1 MLRIAVSNF
10 CIDYANIIYYLKQKV
25 NTFFIKIVALSNV
38 SCYTI
43 SEEVR
48 TINERIKQVRKT
60 LNLSMKAFGEKIGIS
75 APSVTR
81 IESGENNP
89 SEQTIRAICSEFNVN
104 RTWLETGEGKPY
116 KENALVPELVRVL
129 RKYPALYAML
139 ERLVPTMQE
148 ADWQALD
155 AFLDRLQKNPPE
167 P

>member
-1 MLRIAVSNF
+1 M
-10 CIDYANIIYYLKQKV
+10 
-25 NTFFIKIVALSNV
+25 
-38 SCYTI
+38 
-43 SEEVR
+43 
-48 TINERIKQVRKT
+48 NERIKAIRV
-60 LNLSMKAFGEKIGIS
+60 NGGLSMRAFAAKLGIS
-75 APSVTR
+75 SAAVSHLETG
-81 IESGENNP
+81 INTP

-104 RTWLETGEGKPY
+104 RTWLETGEGPPY

-139 ERLVPTMQE
+139 ERVVPTMQE

>member
-1 MLRIAVSNF
+1 M
-10 CIDYANIIYYLKQKV
+10 
-25 NTFFIKIVALSNV
+25 
-38 SCYTI
+38 CYTI
-43 SEEVR
+43 SEEVIP
-48 TINERIKQVRKT
+48 TNERIKQVRKN
-60 LNLSMKAFGEKIGIS
+60 LNMSMKTFGEKIGIS
-75 APSVTR
+75 SPSVAR

-104 RTWLETGEGKPY
+104 RTWLETGEGPPY

-129 RKYPALYAML
+129 RKYPALYVML
-139 ERLVPTMQE
+139 ERVVPTMQE

>member
-1 MLRIAVSNF
+1 M
-10 CIDYANIIYYLKQKV
+10 
-25 NTFFIKIVALSNV
+25 
-38 SCYTI
+38 
-43 SEEVR
+43 
-48 TINERIKQVRKT
+48 
-60 LNLSMKAFGEKIGIS
+60 SMKAFGDKIGIS
-75 APSVTR
+75 PPSVAR

-104 RTWLETGEGKPY
+104 RTWLETGEGQPY

-139 ERLVPTMQE
+139 ERIVPTMQE

-155 AFLDRLQKNPPE
+155 AFLDRLQKIPPE